1 VSATAPSRP
10 TAIRFNL
17 PTPPA
22 SSSCRQKVNNLCNI
36 AKEAWEKREL
46 LQLELGANALT
57 KATHEPAG
65 ANMTASFDTITAAAT
80 TLEALL
86 SHDPRQVSEWLTP
99 KRQTILALE
108 IASSI
113 LQFQQTHWLSSPW
126 SSQTIRFAVLHGK
139 KKPTV
144 GAFIEQDL
152 DTRRGVAP
160 LPMASSDL
168 EPQMAILELS
178 ILLLE
183 IWHRRSI
190 ETWALETGAEVK
202 TLGTDN
208 RRIAAI
214 RWLQET
220 DEELPLDYL
229 DAIEKCFAICSGR
242 LRCWDDEKFQ
252 QHYCENIIIPLLRGC
267 EPWIR

>member
-1 VSATAPSRP
+1 VSATAPLRP

-22 SSSCRQKVNNLCNI
+22 SSSCRQKVNNLCHI
-36 AKEAWEKREL
+36 AKEAWKKGEL
-46 LQLELGANALT
+46 LQLELGASALT
-57 KATHEPAG
+57 MATHEPAG
-65 ANMTASFDTITAAAT
+65 ARMTASFDTITAAAT
-80 TLEALL
+80 TLETLL

-99 KRQTILALE
+99 RRQTILALE
-108 IASSI
+108 VASSI

-139 KKPTV
+139 KPTLS
-144 GAFIEQDL
+144 AFIEQDL
-152 DTRRGVAP
+152 DTRRGLAP
-160 LPMASSDL
+160 PMAPSGL

-183 IWHRRSI
+183 IWHRRTI
-190 ETWALETGAEVK
+190 ETWALETGTEVK

-220 DEELPLDYL
+220 YEELPLDYL

-267 EPWIR
+267 EAWTR

>member
-1 VSATAPSRP
+1 MSATAPLRP

-22 SSSCRQKVNNLCNI
+22 SSSCCQKVNNLCHI
-36 AKEAWEKREL
+36 AKKAWEKGEL

-57 KATHEPAG
+57 MANHEPAR
-65 ANMTASFDTITAAAT
+65 AKMTASFDTITAAAT

-99 KRQTILALE
+99 KRQAFLALE

-126 SSQTIRFAVLHGK
+126 SSQTIRFAVLHS

-144 GAFIEQDL
+144 SAFIEQDL

-190 ETWALETGAEVK
+190 ETWALETGTEVK

-220 DEELPLDYL
+220 YEELPLDYL

-267 EPWIR
+267 EAWTR